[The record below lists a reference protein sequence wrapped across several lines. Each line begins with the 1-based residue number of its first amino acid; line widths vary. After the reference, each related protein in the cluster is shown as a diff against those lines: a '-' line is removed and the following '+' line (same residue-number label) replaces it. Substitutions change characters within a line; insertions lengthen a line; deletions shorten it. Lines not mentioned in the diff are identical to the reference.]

1 MSAWTAWDEPRLATL
16 KKHLDD
22 GLSISQAGTR
32 MGVSYQA
39 VSRAMDAR
47 GLKRSD
53 AAGFWTSEER
63 VAFLKADFV
72 AGLSGGQIAKRLTA
86 KFKSPVSRNA
96 VIGKLS
102 RLGLSDPSRV
112 GATKKVSVGRIAN
125 AKPPRVSPP
134 PAAEAPERP
143 MGKDH
148 GLTAT
153 ATLATLGAHGCKW
166 PIGDPRDADFGM
178 CGRFRTHHAYC
189 EAHRKIAYQPEKVRQ
204 YVAGVTRKDVTGGI
218 KRAEFGAWQP

>member
-1 MSAWTAWDEPRLATL
+1 MSGTVTWDTPRLAEL
-16 KKHLDD
+16 KRLKGD
-22 GLSISQAGTR
+22 GLNLSQIGER
-32 MGVSYQA
+32 MGGLSYQA
-39 VSRAMDAR
+39 ISRVMDAH
-47 GLKRSD
+47 GLKGTN

-72 AGLSGGQIAKRLTA
+72 AGLSCGQIAKRLTA

-153 ATLATLGAHGCKW
+153 ATLATLKAHACKW

-189 EAHRKIAYQPEKVRQ
+189 EAHRAVAYKSVPEAKQQSRE
-204 YVAGVTRKDVTGGI
+204 I
-218 KRAEFGAWQP
+218 KRAVRYA